1 MLMPVFQYEEIEE
14 TGEPLT
20 LVPLEWSTPGS
31 KTMAMNSLRADQLFD
46 VLLVTR
52 DVEVK
57 EKIANALKDRNLF
70 KLRTINARAIEFE
83 ETAAEAG
90 KPQLLILDLD
100 SANVLDTE
108 ALERIKKAHYADIP
122 VIVISSYLDQDTVR
136 TLVQIKVDDWLP
148 KDCPESDVYKSLERV
163 IRTPVATKPESNATC
178 YTFFP
183 VSGGAGCTTLA
194 IQSAFLLGRKDKRLE
209 STCIVDLNFQDGTV
223 ADYLDLRPAF
233 NVQDLSTA
241 PGRLDR
247 QLLDVMLS
255 RHPSGLA
262 VLAAPRFPGHYVE
275 ISEGLVA
282 SVLGLLSR
290 SFKTIVLDLPKS
302 WYPWT
307 DNVIWGSDKV
317 FVVAAFTVPSLRQAR
332 FVADAIVSKASTSAQ
347 VGVIINKFHE
357 PLFGS
362 GLLRKDA
369 ERLLGPRLAGFI
381 PDAGNAVTEAIN
393 RGLPV
398 SEVQPGSKLEKRLA
412 EVIGLEAALPVRS

>member
-1 MLMPVFQYEEIEE
+1 MSIFLDEEIEE
-14 TGEPLT
+14 TGGPLT
-20 LVPLEWSTPGS
+20 LVPLERSRPGS
-31 KTMAMNSLRADQLFD
+31 KRMGANSLRADQLVD

-57 EKIANALKDRNLF
+57 EKVANAFKDKNRFNL
-70 KLRTINARAIEFE
+70 RAINARAVQFE

-108 ALERIKKAHYADIP
+108 ALERLKKAHYADTPI
-122 VIVISSYLDQDTVR
+122 IVISSYLDQDTVR

-148 KDCPESDVYKSLERV
+148 KDCQESDIYKSCERV
-163 IRTPVATKPESNATC
+163 IRTPVAAAKPESNATC

-183 VSGGAGCTTLA
+183 VSGGAGCTTLV
-194 IQSAFLLGRKDKRLE
+194 IQSAFLLGRKEKRLE

-233 NVQDLSTA
+233 NVEDLSSA

-275 ISEGLVA
+275 VSEGLVA

-290 SFKTIVLDLPKS
+290 SFKTIVVDLPKV
-302 WYPWT
+302 WFPWT

-317 FVVAAFTVPSLRQAR
+317 FVVARFTVPSLRQAR
-332 FVADAIVSKASTSAQ
+332 FVADAIVSKASTSTQ

-398 SEVQPGSKLEKRLA
+398 SEVQPGSKLEKRLG
-412 EVIGLEAALPVRS
+412 EVIGLEAALAARS